1 MPDLFEKEKE
11 EKFEIL
17 IEQDKSVLEG
27 KDAVCYKGE
36 LVEEGYYGRE
46 FFVCNVMV
54 IYPSK
59 FNPNEKIVLKME
71 EDQAIDLYYNRDKG
85 IIVSTDIDER
95 YKNNPSLRYKEI
107 IELLDNKYSLNLVA
121 EED

>member
-1 MPDLFEKEKE
+1 
-11 EKFEIL
+11 
-17 IEQDKSVLEG
+17 
-27 KDAVCYKGE
+27 
-36 LVEEGYYGRE
+36 
-46 FFVCNVMV
+46 MV
-54 IYPSK
+54 VYPSK

-71 EDQAIDLYYNRDKG
+71 EDQAIDLYYNRDKC
-85 IIVSTDIDER
+85 IIVSTDIGER